1 MGMVL
6 PVINEKTLPW
16 ERRYLLPGRFKC
28 YSEITQ
34 CKHAWG
40 CSVSIDGVSQQGQQD
55 CVNTPEL
62 AANWAEPPKP
72 TQETDYSRL
81 PYNMNCHTY
90 TRNGKRLTY
99 IKCKHQNTLE
109 FRASLLTKRFQ
120 PPQQKKR
127 KRKKERKKK
136 REKKNHSS
144 INAIWFPPASLSGL
158 ILISK
163 KVRSITEAFLSSA
176 ALNDCLQLW
185 TLSCSCHLN
194 GVVTRPLYQPP
205 TFQRLVSGLSFILS
219 ITLKSNQW
227 VKTKKKYKKIRAK
240 NIIKYTSSYKKIMF
254 NSGIIWLHNLLADF
268 AETRVPVPSESCHL
282 GTLNENRRVRK
293 GLTIKVKTKKS
304 WTQWSQWE
312 ICHWPCRKPSFQPGR
327 TSSELTF
334 ISVLT
339 APLASSPSLNTI
351 FKHQDK
357 ADHQKHST

>member
-1 MGMVL
+1 MPSDFLQL
-6 PVINEKTLPW
+6 PCRDW
-16 ERRYLLPGRFKC
+16 FWY
-28 YSEITQ
+28 Q
-34 CKHAWG
+34 
-40 CSVSIDGVSQQGQQD
+40 
-55 CVNTPEL
+55 
-62 AANWAEPPKP
+62 
-72 TQETDYSRL
+72 
-81 PYNMNCHTY
+81 
-90 TRNGKRLTY
+90 KRL
-99 IKCKHQNTLE
+99 E
-109 FRASLLTKRFQ
+109 VSLKLFSVLQHLMTVFNSGPYPAAVTWMGWLQ
-120 PPQQKKR
+120 GL
-127 KRKKERKKK
+127 
-136 REKKNHSS
+136 S
-144 INAIWFPPASLSGL
+144 INHQLS
-158 ILISK
+158 
-163 KVRSITEAFLSSA
+163 R
-176 ALNDCLQLW
+176 D
-185 TLSCSCHLN
+185 
-194 GVVTRPLYQPP
+194 LYQAY
-205 TFQRLVSGLSFILS
+205 LSFCQLHW
-219 ITLKSNQW
+219 NQTNGW
-227 VKTKKKYKKIRAK
+227 KTKKKYKKIRAK